1 MSQTKNE
8 KLESVQTF
16 ATQSDTILCTT
27 ETEENPL
34 KWDAKNT
41 QHTKETEPKEHSI
54 EIKEN
59 ILVGSQGTH
68 N

>member
-34 KWDAKNT
+34 NWDVKNT
-41 QHTKETEPKEHSI
+41 QHTKESEPKEHSI